1 MRPSSIVIIVSKGV
15 AITQHIF
22 SFFSSGLEFIADEQV
37 ISKALTILYIISTIL
52 RHSKFLQR

>member
-1 MRPSSIVIIVSKGV
+1 V
-15 AITQHIF
+15 AITLHIF